1 MVPRIRTR
9 DLPYGPSPSFL
20 PLVCPTPAE
29 TWTLGPALPGQRGWE
44 LTLDTV
50 THPGQT
56 GTGGSRS

>member
-29 TWTLGPALPGQRGWE
+29 TRTLGPALPGQCGWE